1 MRNLRIITLLL
12 VVITWAVPE
21 ASAQRSLGVYT
32 FDHLPQSQILN
43 PGKPTP
49 YRWYLGFP
57 GLSSIDVSAQSTAF
71 SLYDI
76 FGTNV
81 DLDTELPKIINNLDK
96 NDRVLVAQTVEI
108 LNLGFKTGSFYWSMG
123 AYQSSM
129 NNYQIPST
137 LFRLAYYGNG
147 SDEFFEK
154 NVKVED
160 MNQFMLGYN
169 TYHLGVQKNFLD
181 DKLTVGIR
189 GKYYVGIYNLQT
201 TKFDMSIY
209 SGIDEIRFTN
219 DILIQTA
226 GARDF
231 IKGNSINSE
240 ELLLDYT
247 FGPNNGIGFDIG
259 ANYMIQDNWSVSASA
274 TDIGSIS
281 WNDNLLNYTSK
292 GEFVWDG
299 FEFDATDGSSS
310 GFDNVGD
317 SLAEA
322 FDFQE
327 SEGTPYKTTMPL
339 TFAASTEYM
348 IHPKHGFGLVYRGT
362 AIPNGQTYNDYS
374 IVYMGKWARW
384 INFNVSYNML
394 NDTQGNLGAGVSL
407 RAGAVQFTVM
417 TDNVFGLT
425 NPYEARSS
433 SILFG
438 LNLSFWDFSKGHYAR
453 VEETPNTTMP
463 QAIPEATPEQENP
476 EGALNEEVESAE
488 TPESTEN
495 TEGVEKEGVETE
507 ETPETENGI
516 KNPK

>member
-1 MRNLRIITLLL
+1 MTKLKLTAIIFLFLGW
-12 VVITWAVPE
+12 VAPE
-21 ASAQRSLGVYT
+21 ATAQRSLGVYT

-49 YRWYLGFP
+49 YRWYLGLP
-57 GLSSIDVSAQSTAF
+57 GLSSIDITAQSTAF

-76 FGTNV
+76 FGTDVN
-81 DLDTELPKIINNLDK
+81 LDEELPKIISNLDQS
-96 NDRVLVAQTVEI
+96 DRVYVAQTVEI

-137 LFRLAYYGNG
+137 LFRLAYYGNA

-154 NVKVED
+154 EVQVED

-201 TKFDMSIY
+201 TRFDMSIY

-226 GARDF
+226 GATDF
-231 IKGNSINSE
+231 IQGNSINTE
-240 ELLLDYT
+240 ELLLDYA

-259 ANYMIQDNWSVSASA
+259 ANYMIQDNWSVSASV

-281 WNDNLLNYTSK
+281 WNENLLNYTSK
-292 GEFVWDG
+292 GEFTWDG

-310 GFDNVGD
+310 GFDYVGD

-322 FDFQE
+322 FNFEE
-327 SEGTPYKTTMPL
+327 SEGTPYKTTMPM

-348 IHPKHGFGLVYRGT
+348 LHPKHGFGLVYRGT
-362 AIPNGQTYNDYS
+362 AIPNGEMYNDYS

-453 VEETPNTTMP
+453 GEETPNTTIP
-463 QAIPEATPEQENP
+463 QAIPEAAPAEENP
-476 EGALNEEVESAE
+476 EGGLNEELEGTE
-488 TPESTEN
+488 TETEKE
-495 TEGVEKEGVETE
+495 EGEKEGVETE